1 MATRKAG
8 EPGSELPDPDRQA
21 AGFGRIRRDH
31 RQEVSEDY
39 VELIADLIDA
49 TGECRA
55 VDLAGRLGVTAGTV
69 TTQIAKLQREGL
81 VRSAPY
87 RAVFLT
93 EAGRALA
100 ESCRERHRIVVDFL
114 RSIGVSE
121 AVAESDAEGIEH
133 HVSRETLD
141 AFARFSRSSRRG

>member
-1 MATRKAG
+1 MVTRKPG
-8 EPGSELPDPDRQA
+8 ESGADLPDPKRQA

-81 VRSAPY
+81 VRS
-87 RAVFLT
+87 T

-100 ESCRERHRIVVDFL
+100 DSCRERHRIVVDFL
-114 RSIGVSE
+114 RAIGVSE

-141 AFARFSRSSRRG
+141 AFARFSRGRRRG